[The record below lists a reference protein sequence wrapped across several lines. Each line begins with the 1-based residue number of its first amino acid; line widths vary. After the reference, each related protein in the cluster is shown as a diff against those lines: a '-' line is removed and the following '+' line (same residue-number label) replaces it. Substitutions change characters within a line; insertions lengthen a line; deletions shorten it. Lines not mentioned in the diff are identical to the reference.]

1 MNAKEKINS
10 LRRLKKESLER
21 YNERIGPNRK
31 SKYDKTEFCFSDKPA
46 CHNLHDVIYFCHHSG
61 MYGNSGVSSVF
72 SDSLTPYIAKAID
85 EIKEEIFKR
94 ALELIDKDI
103 DGLIRDLEAEREE
116 LDNLIKE
123 LANKEE
129 QWTHHLQ

>member
-10 LRRLKKESLER
+10 LRYLKKESLER
-21 YNERIGPNRK
+21 YNERLGPKKESR
-31 SKYDKTEFCFSDKPA
+31 YDKTEFCFSDKPA

-61 MYGNSGVSSVF
+61 IYGDSNVSSVF
-72 SDSLTPYIAKAID
+72 SDSLTPYIARAID
-85 EIKEEIFKR
+85 EVKEKIFKR
-94 ALELIDKDI
+94 ALELIDQDVN
-103 DGLIRDLEAEREE
+103 GLIGDLVKERED

-129 QWTHHLQ
+129 Q